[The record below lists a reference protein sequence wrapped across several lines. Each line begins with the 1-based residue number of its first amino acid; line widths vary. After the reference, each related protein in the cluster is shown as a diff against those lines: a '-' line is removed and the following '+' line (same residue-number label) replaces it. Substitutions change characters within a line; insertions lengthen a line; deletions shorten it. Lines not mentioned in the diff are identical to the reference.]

1 MTTKK
6 INGVEVWKQLEDLAV
21 PQLRLSV
28 YERAVYSHLLRH
40 SLAEGKRQLRFSIP
54 WLARGTNLTLRA
66 ARRAV
71 HGLIAKDALRL
82 VELGQEGHLVQVRL
96 PAEIHGVDTSKIAAG
111 VAPRTAVGETLE
123 KADFLVS
130 RTLRLAIHDRE
141 GGHCFYCLR
150 RLTPLTRCIDH
161 VIPRARKGRNSY
173 RNLVSACAECN
184 SQKADGRAEDFVRW
198 LYREGLLM
206 AAESSK
212 RLKALEALAAGK
224 LRPRIEGDPGSEET
238 KKKRFAARPFTARIV

>member
-28 YERAVYSHLLRH
+28 YERAAYSYLLRH
-40 SLAEGKRQLRFSIP
+40 SLAEGNRQLRFSIP
-54 WLARGTNLTLRA
+54 WLVRGTNLTIRA

-71 HGLIAKDALRL
+71 HSLIAKDALRL

-96 PAEIHGVDTSKIAAG
+96 PVEIHGVDTSKIAVSNA
-111 VAPRTAVGETLE
+111 ARTAVAVTLE

-130 RTLRLAIHDRE
+130 RALRLAIHERE
-141 GGHCFYCLR
+141 GSHCFYCLR
-150 RLTPLTRCIDH
+150 RLTPVTRCIDH
-161 VIPRARKGRNSY
+161 VIPRARKGLNSY

-184 SQKADGRAEDFVRW
+184 SQKAEGRAEDFVRW
-198 LYREGLLM
+198 LYREGRLT

-212 RLKALEALAAGK
+212 RLKALEALAAGN
-224 LRPRIEGDPGSEET
+224 LRPRMQGNGGGQET
-238 KKKRFAARPFTARIV
+238 KKKCFAARIAS